1 METGMKYFLTI
12 ATLCV
17 ALALTTACSSSTN
30 TNTNTNTTTA
40 KPAATAAAPA
50 GTPAA
55 ADQGAA
61 QDFTL
66 VNKTGVEIDKMYISP
81 HDKDDWEEDI
91 LGRDTLPSGETL
103 DIKFHRN
110 ETAEM
115 WDLRIEDKQGNAI
128 EWENLNLLKISKV
141 TIHYENGKATAEVE

>member
-1 METGMKYFLTI
+1 MKYFLTI